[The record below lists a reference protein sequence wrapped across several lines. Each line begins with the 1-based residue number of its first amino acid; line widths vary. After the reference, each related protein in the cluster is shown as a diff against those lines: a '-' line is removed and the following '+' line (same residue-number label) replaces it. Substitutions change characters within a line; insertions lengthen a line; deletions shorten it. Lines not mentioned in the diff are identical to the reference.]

1 MTSSAMKIQETID
14 LAVRRIVDTAHP
26 LKVIL
31 FGSLVSGNSNA
42 DSDMDLLVIEREVV
56 SKVKE
61 MARLREA
68 VGSIGTPVD
77 ILVYSEND
85 VSEWGKLPGT
95 ALYWALKE
103 GKVIYEES
111 P

>member
-1 MTSSAMKIQETID
+1 MTTSILKIQETID
-14 LAVRRIVDTAHP
+14 LAVRRIVDVAHP
-26 LKVIL
+26 LKIIL
-31 FGSLVSGNSNA
+31 FGSQVQGNTNS

-56 SKVKE
+56 SKAKE
-61 MARLREA
+61 MVRLRDA
-68 VGSIGTPVD
+68 VGAIGTPVD

-85 VSEWGKLPGT
+85 VAEWGNLPGT

-103 GKVIYEES
+103 GKVVYEES